1 MITLMLQVC
10 LNGSRDRANC
20 DRLPVTPQE
29 LGDAAAE
36 CVRAG
41 AQDIH
46 LHPKDDRGA
55 DTMEPVFVDAAV
67 AAVRASAPGVPIGV
81 TTGAWT
87 EPDPVRRA
95 ALVRSWSVLPDH
107 ASVNWHEIG
116 AAQVARALLDAG
128 IGIEAGVFS
137 GTDGA
142 SRLRT
147 WPYAH
152 RVLRVLVEITDA
164 DPRTGPATAERL
176 LAELAELDGLDETAA
191 RHPVLLHGQDGSA
204 WPVLRLAAARGLD
217 TRIGLEDVL
226 FLPGRTPAR
235 DNAALV
241 LAAQDALKEA
251 GVAS

>member
-46 LHPKDDRGA
+46 LHPKDNQGA

-67 AAVRASAPGVPIGV
+67 AAVRASAPGIPIGV

-87 EPDPVRRA
+87 EPDPARRA

-107 ASVNWHEIG
+107 ASVNWHEKG
-116 AAQVARALLDAG
+116 AERVSTALLDAG

-142 SRLRT
+142 VQLRA
-147 WPYAH
+147 WPHAH
-152 RVLRVLVEITDA
+152 RVLRVLAEITDP
-164 DPRTGPATAERL
+164 DPLTAPATAERL
-176 LAELAELDGLDETAA
+176 LAELAGLDGLDEAAA
-191 RHPVLLHGQDGSA
+191 RHPLLLHGADASA

-226 FLPGRTPAR
+226 LLPDGTPAC
-235 DNAALV
+235 DNASLI
-241 LAAQDALKEA
+241 LAAQNVIKEHA
-251 GVAS
+251 VR